1 MKTNNQPKLK
11 NKIFIIWGLFIT
23 GVILVLL
30 IILLLAMNKPQPK
43 VETPN
48 QPTLI
53 NKIFIIWG
61 LFITGVILFL
71 LIILLLA
78 MNKPQPKVETPNQP
92 TLTSKTNLQQE
103 EETYNAIMNS
113 IQKEIGELT
122 NIKEQNP
129 SLKYPP
135 KTIWNPDGTI
145 NQITELNQDTGD
157 YLKTTYYNQD
167 GTVKE
172 IINY

>member
-23 GVILVLL
+23 GVILVFL

-43 VETPN
+43 TDN
-48 QPTLI
+48 Q
-53 NKIFIIWG
+53 
-61 LFITGVILFL
+61 
-71 LIILLLA
+71 
-78 MNKPQPKVETPNQP
+78 NQP
-92 TLTSKTNLQQE
+92 TLTSKTNPQQE
-103 EETYNAIMNS
+103 QETYNAILRK
-113 IQKEIGELT
+113 IEKEINELT